1 MNLVFGRCLIITIL
15 ATLFAGCASTPEVK
29 PYIARPSSAR
39 SAVVNYAL
47 SLQGAPY
54 RYGKSSP
61 EEGFDCSGFVQHVY
75 ERHGVYLPR
84 TVREMASSLP
94 KIEKNDLRSGD
105 LVFFNTNGGRYSH
118 VGLLV
123 KDDDF
128 IHAPGRRIGKV
139 LVSSLHNSYWR
150 KHFTGVRRPGIKSY
164 SNHLKLGQ
172 SSRTINWR

>member
-1 MNLVFGRCLIITIL
+1 L
-15 ATLFAGCASTPEVK
+15 AERSKAVHLQKELYQSNVLLQLA
-29 PYIARPSSAR
+29 PSPPR
-39 SAVVNYAL
+39 KTTH
-47 SLQGAPY
+47 Q
-54 RYGKSSP
+54 R
-61 EEGFDCSGFVQHVY
+61 
-75 ERHGVYLPR
+75 R

-105 LVFFNTNGGRYSH
+105 LVFFNTNGGRYSD

-128 IHAPGRRIGKV
+128 IHAPSRRTGKV

-150 KHFTGVRRPGIKSY
+150 KHFTGVRRPRATSY

-172 SSRTINWR
+172 NSWAINRR